1 MAETNGNYTFY
12 PKFQEFVTLYRG
24 VIRVWIGDGET
35 TGTAGMLYAEYQDNV
50 IQQLGYVSDYEQA
63 RVYFEELGVDLTY
76 EQWVALLCA
85 TPQNA
90 RDAESWAVGKINGQD
105 VSSTDKT
112 YHNNSKYYKEQ
123 SGVWATGDGSGLGSP
138 TNNSKYWAEQSKGF
152 TNGKDLNGQ
161 AMPARSQDN
170 AEYFKEETRK
180 WVGSGEAHASDTDNA
195 IYYKN
200 QAKLWANNGVQGD
213 SPGAQ
218 NNARYWA
225 EQAKSYSDGKD
236 LSDTTDVRPTD
247 NSEYYKNQSKL
258 WANGGTEGET
268 PSATNNSKYHSEQ
281 SHEERL
287 QSESWAKGTRE
298 GSPDTI
304 RPSASTDNAK
314 AYSEASHEENLQSE
328 SWAKGTRNSSPDS
341 VRPNAA
347 TDNSK
352 YYSEVSHDEN
362 LQSES
367 WAKGTRNGTPDTVRQ
382 DAATDNAFYYSEQS
396 KGWATGEG
404 SHVDESAK
412 KYAIDSQNSA
422 DNSANSAAASLASE
436 HAAQDAQ
443 IAAETAQGLSEDAQH
458 ASEAAKRLAQQAQA
472 NAESEADDAEA
483 WANGKRNG
491 APVDQDDPA
500 YQNNSKYYSEQA
512 ASSATAADGVK
523 QYVYE
528 SRTAAEEAQAA
539 AEAAES
545 SALSARDRAETAAT
559 NASNSASAAQTAR
572 TGAETAQG
580 RAETARDRAEDALTK
595 QPYVAQSNYTWRV
608 WNAQTQ
614 SYIDTGVDARG
625 VEGREGPQGRDGV
638 VIDIGMASYS
648 FTVNDDGDLILSY
661 GGDTPP
667 SLQIDNEGYLWYDY

>member
-50 IQQLGYVSDYEQA
+50 IQQLGYVSDYEEA
-63 RVYFEELGVDLTY
+63 KKYFADLGINLTY
-76 EQWVALLCA
+76 EEWVGILCT

-90 RDAESWAVGKINGQD
+90 RDAESYAVGTIAGQD
-105 VSSTDKT
+105 VPPEDKT

-152 TNGKDLNGQ
+152 ANGKDLDGQ

-170 AEYFKEETRK
+170 AEYFKEEARK

-236 LSDTTDVRPTD
+236 LSDTTDIRPTD

-268 PSATNNSKYHSEQ
+268 PSATNNSKYHSNV
-281 SHEERL
+281 SYEERL

-298 GSPDTI
+298 GSPDAI
-304 RPSASTDNAK
+304 RPSASTDN
-314 AYSEASHEENLQSE
+314 
-328 SWAKGTRNSSPDS
+328 
-341 VRPNAA
+341 
-347 TDNSK
+347 SK
-352 YYSEVSHDEN
+352 YYSE
-362 LQSES
+362 Q
-367 WAKGTRNGTPDTVRQ
+367 A
-382 DAATDNAFYYSEQS
+382 

-404 SHVDESAK
+404 SHSDESAK
-412 KYAIDSQNSA
+412 KFAIDA
-422 DNSANSAAASLASE
+422 DNSAQAALASE
-436 HAAQDAQ
+436 QAAKASEDAAFASEQAAKASEDAALVSEQAAQTAQSLAEDAQ
-443 IAAETAQGLSEDAQH
+443 RAAETAQSKAETAQH
-458 ASEAAKRLAQQAQA
+458 KTEDMSD
-472 NAESEADDAEA
+472 ESEA
-483 WANGKRNG
+483 WAIGTRNG
-491 APVDQDDPA
+491 EPVDQDDPT
-500 YQNNSKYYSEQA
+500 YHNNSKYYSEFARQA
-512 ASSATAADGVK
+512 ATEADNVK
-523 QYVYE
+523 RYVYE
-528 SRTAAEEAQAA
+528 SRTAAEAAQAA

-559 NASNSASAAQTAR
+559 DASNSASAAQTAR

-614 SYIDTGVDARG
+614 SYVDTGVDARG
-625 VEGREGPQGRDGV
+625 IEGPEGPQGRDGV

-667 SLQIDNEGYLWYDY
+667 SFHIDNDGYLWYDY